1 LIGIDGPIFGQ
12 YLEGQMLDNNQEI
25 SATESDNHRERE
37 SQLDILIYFVLPGL
51 VQGLALYILN
61 NLDEKAW
68 NSPPIIAAMLFFIVA
83 PLAYLFTTAKGRR
96 ISSAVFGIVL
106 GGVCAGLFLLAS
118 ATFGPPDEVESVL
131 PLSWFSAMVISYI
144 AIPFY
149 RTIFEHKKPASDY
162 PSLFEFAW
170 NLPVIGA
177 GSLAFIGVVWA
188 VLGLWAA
195 LFSLIGI
202 DFFEDI
208 FFDEPFSQLAT
219 AGAGA
224 LGIGI
229 LRNQEGVVLA
239 LRGVLFALLKVLTPV
254 VALMTAGFAVAAFVK
269 GLDSLWE
276 GWSATSLMVAAI
288 MAAILF
294 TNASI
299 ADKGRP
305 QNLIL
310 RWSVLLQSIVLPVL
324 AAFAVYG
331 LWLRI
336 NEYGLTVERFYAAL
350 IVGVAATYSGVYAL
364 SALVPDQYRLWRMG
378 NVAIAGALVVLAI
391 LVQTPGLNA
400 YKISADN
407 QVSRLQSGAET
418 VESFDFGYLKWDLGK
433 AGKQALKD
441 LRDWE
446 DAPDRDGLL
455 AMLDELAAAEDEY
468 EFRKD
473 DKERENITAY
483 NKALED
489 GTLYLRGF
497 TPEEDFVRDA
507 LQEDALPYQ
516 FGINQ
521 CIGEMSCVIIKSDL
535 LPGDEREFLF
545 VNASYNEE
553 WSSYN
558 KEWSSVRLRFF
569 RQEMNEDGRTIWKVM
584 GDTEIRRFEDDE
596 AVRAFMKGVV
606 EGEVRTTTISLPAM
620 QIGDAVFVPG
630 VSQKLRDKLKGSSED
645 SEDNISE
652 GGTLEEGEGGQE

>member
-1 LIGIDGPIFGQ
+1 
-12 YLEGQMLDNNQEI
+12 MLDSNQDV
-25 SATESDNHRERE
+25 SATKNDSHRERE

-51 VQGLALYILN
+51 VQGLALYVLN

-68 NSPPIIAAMLFFIVA
+68 NSPSIIAAMLFFVVA

-118 ATFGPPDEVESVL
+118 ATFGPPEEVESVL

-149 RTIFEHKKPASDY
+149 RTIFERKKPASDY

-170 NLPVIGA
+170 NLPVIWA
-177 GSLAFIGVVWA
+177 GSIAFIGVVWA

-219 AGAGA
+219 TGAGA

-276 GWSATSLMVAAI
+276 GWSATSLMVSAI

-305 QNLIL
+305 QNPVL
-310 RWSVLLQSIVLPVL
+310 RWSVLLQSVVLPVL

-336 NEYGLTVERFYAAL
+336 NEYGLTVERFHAAL

-418 VESFDFGYLKWDLGK
+418 VESFDFAYLKWDLGK
-433 AGKQALKD
+433 AGKQALAD

-446 DAPDRDGLL
+446 DAPDRDQLL
-455 AMLDELAAAEDEY
+455 AMLDELEAAESEY
-468 EFRKD
+468 AFRIE
-473 DKERENITAY
+473 DKERENVTAFD
-483 NKALED
+483 KALED
-489 GTLYLRGF
+489 GALYLRGF
-497 TPEEDFVRDA
+497 ASEDDFVREA
-507 LQEDALPYQ
+507 LQEDALTYS
-516 FGINQ
+516 FRITDCNA
-521 CIGEMSCVIIKSDL
+521 ELSCVIIKSDL

-545 VNASYNEE
+545 VNASYDED
-553 WSSYN
+553 
-558 KEWSSVRLRFF
+558 WSSVSWRFF
-569 RQEMNEDGRTIWKVM
+569 RQDMNEDGETSWKVM
-584 GDTEIRRFEDDE
+584 GNSESHRFEE
-596 AVRAFMKGVV
+596 ESARAFMKELL
-606 EGEVRTTTISLPAM
+606 EGEVSATTISLPAL

-630 VSQKLRDKLKGSSED
+630 VSQELRDRLGGAVENNKN
-645 SEDNISE
+645 NISE
-652 GGTLEEGEGGQE
+652 DDTPEEVEGGQE

>member
-1 LIGIDGPIFGQ
+1 
-12 YLEGQMLDNNQEI
+12 MRDNNFDSHQDA
-25 SATESDNHRERE
+25 SATNNNTHRDRE
-37 SQLDILIYFVLPGL
+37 SQLDILIYYVLPGL
-51 VQGLALYILN
+51 AQGLALYVLS
-61 NLDEKAW
+61 NLDEMAW
-68 NSPPIIAAMLFFIVA
+68 HSPSIIAAMLFFAVA

-106 GGVCAGLFLLAS
+106 GALCAGLFLLAS
-118 ATFGPPDEVESVL
+118 ATFGPPEEVESVL
-131 PLSWFSAMVISYI
+131 PLSWFAAMVISYI

-149 RTIFEHKKPASDY
+149 RTIFERKKPASDY

-170 NLPVIGA
+170 NLPVIWA
-177 GSLAFIGVVWA
+177 GSIAFIGVVWA

-202 DFFEDI
+202 DFFENI

-219 AGAGA
+219 TGAGA

-305 QNLIL
+305 ENPVL

-336 NEYGLTVERFYAAL
+336 NEYGLTVERFHAAL

-400 YKISADN
+400 YKISAAN
-407 QVSRLQSGAET
+407 QISRLQSGAET
-418 VESFDFGYLKWDLGK
+418 VESFDFAYLKWDLGK
-433 AGKQALKD
+433 AGERALAD
-441 LRDWE
+441 LRDWD
-446 DAPDRDGLL
+446 DAPDRAALL
-455 AMLDELAAAEDEY
+455 AVLDELDEAESQY
-468 EFRKD
+468 AFRSD
-473 DKERENITAY
+473 NRERENLSAFDRAVE
-483 NKALED
+483 NGALQI
-489 GTLYLRGF
+489 RGF
-497 TPEEDFVRDA
+497 ADEYDSIRLA
-507 LQEDALPYQ
+507 LQNDSLPYN
-516 FGINQ
+516 FRIDDCHGAL
-521 CIGEMSCVIIKSDL
+521 SCVIVESDVL
-535 LPGDEREFLF
+535 QGNEREFLF
-545 VNASYNEE
+545 VTASYDEE
-553 WSSYN
+553 WSRV
-558 KEWSSVRLRFF
+558 WLRFF
-569 RQEMNEDGRTIWKVM
+569 RQTADEDGEMRWKIL
-584 GDTEIRRFEDDE
+584 GDSETRRFEDD
-596 AVRAFMKGVV
+596 AAAKAFMKGLV
-606 EGEVRTTTISLPAM
+606 EGEVRAVTVPMPAM

-630 VSQKLRDKLKGSSED
+630 VSQEFRDILDRPSEN
-645 SEDNISE
+645 SKEDTPEEVE
-652 GGTLEEGEGGQE
+652 GAPE

>member
-1 LIGIDGPIFGQ
+1 
-12 YLEGQMLDNNQEI
+12 MLDSNQDI
-25 SATESDNHRERE
+25 SATKNDSHRARE

-51 VQGLALYILN
+51 VQGLALYVLN

-68 NSPPIIAAMLFFIVA
+68 NSPSIIAAMLFFVVA

-96 ISSAVFGIVL
+96 ISSTVFGIVL

-131 PLSWFSAMVISYI
+131 PLSWLSAMVISYI

-149 RTIFEHKKPASDY
+149 RTIFERKKPASDY

-170 NLPVIGA
+170 NLPVIWA
-177 GSLAFIGVVWA
+177 GSIAFIGVVWA

-276 GWSATSLMVAAI
+276 GWSATSLMLAAI
-288 MAAILF
+288 AAAILF

-305 QNLIL
+305 QNPVL

-418 VESFDFGYLKWDLGK
+418 VETFDFGYLKWDLGK
-433 AGKQALKD
+433 AGKQALAD
-441 LRDWE
+441 LREWE
-446 DAPDRDGLL
+446 EAPDRDGLL
-455 AMLDELAAAEDEY
+455 AMLDELEAAESEY
-468 EFRKD
+468 DFRKD

-483 NKALED
+483 KKALEN
-489 GTLYLRGF
+489 GALYLRGF
-497 TPEEDFVRDA
+497 SLEEGFVREA
-507 LQEDALPYQ
+507 LQDDAVRYM
-516 FGINQ
+516 FSARD
-521 CIGEMSCVIIKSDL
+521 CIEELSCVIIKSDL
-535 LPGDEREFLF
+535 LPGDEKEFLF
-545 VNASYNEE
+545 VNATYD
-553 WSSYN
+553 

-569 RQEMNEDGRTIWKVM
+569 HQEMNEDGKTIWKVM

-606 EGEVRTTTISLPAM
+606 EGEVRAITISLPAM
-620 QIGDAVFVPG
+620 QIGDEVFVPG
-630 VSQKLRDKLKGSSED
+630 VPQKLRDTFGGSSEGG
-645 SEDNISE
+645 EDNTSE
-652 GGTLEEGEGGQE
+652 EDNTPKEVEGGQE